1 VFVDHLSLLDYRT
14 YAQLDMPLGPG
25 TTVFVGPNGVG
36 KTNIV
41 EAVDWTAGL
50 SSHRVSSDGPLIRFG
65 AERAIIRLRVRR
77 GGQQTV
83 LEFELLDGR
92 ANRVRINR
100 ATPVRARDAAGIVRT
115 VLFSPEDLALV
126 KGDPSSRRR
135 FLDDLAKSLRPV
147 LAGTLADYEK
157 VLKQRNALL
166 RSARTSGR
174 FTTAHRST
182 LAAWNDQFARAAAGI
197 LHARLQLLDAL
208 GPQVATAYGQLTDGG
223 KETSLR
229 YVSSVLPESAGGDVS
244 QLRGFGPADLH
255 QLVLDACEASE
266 AREVERGLTL
276 VGPHRD
282 ELELLLGDAPA
293 RGYASHGE
301 TWSYALALR
310 LGSWY
315 VHLADDPTEGAAP
328 VLVLDDVFAELDTR
342 RRSRLAAVVAT
353 AEQVLVTAA
362 VEEDLP
368 PELVAGPHD
377 VVRVGPGTAVR
388 DVRAPG
394 TAAPGTTAPGDGRPH
409 GGGRDVAPPGNGREE
424 DPSP

>member
-1 VFVDHLSLLDYRT
+1 MFVDHLSLLDYRT
-14 YAQLDMPLGPG
+14 YAHLDIRLARG
-25 TTVFVGPNGVG
+25 TTVFLGPNGVG

-41 EAVDWTAGL
+41 EALDYTAGL

-65 AERAIIRLRVRR
+65 ADRAIVRVRVRR

-83 LEFELLDGR
+83 LELELNDGR

-100 ATPVRARDAAGIVRT
+100 ASPVRARDALGIVRT

-126 KGDPSSRRR
+126 KGDPSHRRR
-135 FLDDLAKSLRPV
+135 FLDDLAKSMRPV

-157 VLKQRNALL
+157 VLRQRNALL
-166 RSARTSGR
+166 KSARRSGR
-174 FTTAHRST
+174 FTDTHRST
-182 LAAWNDQFARAAAGI
+182 LAAWNDQFARAGAGI
-197 LHARLQLLDAL
+197 LHARLQLIDAL
-208 GPQVATAYGQLTDGG
+208 APQVATAYGQLTDGT
-223 KETSLR
+223 KETTLR
-229 YVSSVLPESAGGDVS
+229 YVSSVLPESAAGDAER
-244 QLRGFGPADLH
+244 LRGFTPADLH
-255 QLVLDACEASE
+255 QLILDACEASE
-266 AREVERGLTL
+266 QRELERGLTL

-282 ELELLLGDAPA
+282 ELELLLGTAPA

-328 VLVLDDVFAELDTR
+328 ILVLDDVFAELDAR
-342 RRSRLAAVVAT
+342 RRSRLAAIVAS

-368 PELVAGPHD
+368 AELVAGPHD

-388 DVRAPG
+388 DDEQVPAG
-394 TAAPGTTAPGDGRPH
+394 TGPEP
-409 GGGRDVAPPGNGREE
+409 EE
-424 DPSP
+424 ASSS